1 MRVDGPS
8 EVDSLVK
15 RLINSSRAA
24 CASMEMSVGSAVFSR
39 HLGKCLSQRR
49 AVRKLVSCPGDF
61 VSTDAVHRI
70 GVCPPK
76 RFRGPGVSSNVL
88 AKLAGEIGNRS
99 ENATGDDIPLD
110 LGKP

>member
-1 MRVDGPS
+1 MRLGWPS
-8 EVDSLVK
+8 
-15 RLINSSRAA
+15 SSRPFARL
-24 CASMEMSVGSAVFSR
+24 ASDDVGKTVQNFPN
-39 HLGKCLSQRR
+39 GKLSSL
-49 AVRKLVSCPGDF
+49 KLLVNCPGDF

-76 RFRGPGVSSNVL
+76 RFRGPGVSSNVF
-88 AKLAGEIGNRS
+88 AKLAGEIGNRG